1 MLMFYRYSYFVI
13 SVKLKLLLQPET
25 HCIDGEDKFQSV
37 TDTENEFTK
46 RQTTRKKLQ
55 SIGILPF
62 SLHTGSQHSQITN
75 PKMELGKAMSTLK
88 SDISETYK
96 VQIDCL
102 EDSESDSYNKS
113 DMKEKT
119 NESIGLH
126 ESIKSSMLSRAKSKS
141 LL

>member
-1 MLMFYRYSYFVI
+1 
-13 SVKLKLLLQPET
+13 
-25 HCIDGEDKFQSV
+25 
-37 TDTENEFTK
+37 
-46 RQTTRKKLQ
+46 
-55 SIGILPF
+55 
-62 SLHTGSQHSQITN
+62 
-75 PKMELGKAMSTLK
+75 MELDKVMSTLK

>member
-1 MLMFYRYSYFVI
+1 
-13 SVKLKLLLQPET
+13 
-25 HCIDGEDKFQSV
+25 
-37 TDTENEFTK
+37 
-46 RQTTRKKLQ
+46 
-55 SIGILPF
+55 
-62 SLHTGSQHSQITN
+62 
-75 PKMELGKAMSTLK
+75 MELDKVMSTLK

-126 ESIKSSMLSRAKSKS
+126 EPIKSSMLLRAKSKS
-141 LL
+141 LP

>member
-1 MLMFYRYSYFVI
+1 
-13 SVKLKLLLQPET
+13 
-25 HCIDGEDKFQSV
+25 
-37 TDTENEFTK
+37 
-46 RQTTRKKLQ
+46 
-55 SIGILPF
+55 
-62 SLHTGSQHSQITN
+62 
-75 PKMELGKAMSTLK
+75 MELDKVMSTLK

-126 ESIKSSMLSRAKSKS
+126 EPIKSSMLLRAKSKS
-141 LL
+141 LPWYLINGLESDVQNILISLNNLYEQHEIKK